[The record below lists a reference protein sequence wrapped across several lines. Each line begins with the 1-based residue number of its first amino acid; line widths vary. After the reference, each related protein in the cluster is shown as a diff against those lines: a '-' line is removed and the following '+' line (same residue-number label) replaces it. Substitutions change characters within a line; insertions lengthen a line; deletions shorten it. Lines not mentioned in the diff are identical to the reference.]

1 MERKQ
6 FVKLEQT
13 DLFLSSFGFVKLD
26 SMSMCFETR
35 NLWVSN
41 GHSVVTPQTLAENY
55 SHGTQRGAQDYGL
68 INGHIVY
75 ETDTVLNSN
84 DLFKYND
91 GLTVC
96 TPDALYSLLQ
106 SNVVPR
112 KFPDLIKRLWHY
124 TTEAMAEVKRK
135 KEAARAAD
143 MARREEFLDNLG
155 IFNKERRDQIHQYL
169 DKLDRFDWYYS
180 FSDDMSVY
188 RAGRLRENELKAAAK
203 ELGMPELFEKAA
215 VLYTYN
221 R

>member
-6 FVKLEQT
+6 FVELEQT
-13 DLFLSSFGFVKLD
+13 DVFLSSFGFVKLD
-26 SMSMCFETR
+26 SMGVGFETR
-35 NLWVSN
+35 KLWVSN
-41 GHSVVTPQTLAENY
+41 GHSVVIPRILTENY
-55 SHGTQRGAQDYGL
+55 NYGTQRNAQNYGL

-75 ETDTVLNSN
+75 ETHSVLNSD
-84 DLFKYND
+84 DLFKCDN
-91 GLTVC
+91 GLTMC
-96 TPDALYSLLQ
+96 TPDALYRLFQ

-112 KFPDLIKRLWHY
+112 KFPDLIKHLWHY
-124 TTEAMAEVKRK
+124 TTEATSEVKRK
-135 KEAARAAD
+135 KEKARAAG

-180 FSDDMSVY
+180 FSDDMNVY
-188 RAGRLRENELKAAAK
+188 RSGKRREDELKAAAK